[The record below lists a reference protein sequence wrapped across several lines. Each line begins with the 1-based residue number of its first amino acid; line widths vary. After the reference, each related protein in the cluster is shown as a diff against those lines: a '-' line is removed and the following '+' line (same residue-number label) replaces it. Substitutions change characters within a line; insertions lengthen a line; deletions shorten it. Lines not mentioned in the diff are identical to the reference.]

1 MQEVIDCLE
10 YVLAP
15 RRVTIRAG
23 AFVVSGLLP
32 EQSRGRD
39 LQSAIAHAT
48 GAERVDLTWDWRKK
62 EMEIKLA

>member
-1 MQEVIDCLE
+1 MQEVIDRLE

-15 RRVTIRAG
+15 CRVTFRAG

-48 GAERVDLTWDWRKK
+48 GAERVHILRDMHKQET
-62 EMEIKLA
+62 EIRLR